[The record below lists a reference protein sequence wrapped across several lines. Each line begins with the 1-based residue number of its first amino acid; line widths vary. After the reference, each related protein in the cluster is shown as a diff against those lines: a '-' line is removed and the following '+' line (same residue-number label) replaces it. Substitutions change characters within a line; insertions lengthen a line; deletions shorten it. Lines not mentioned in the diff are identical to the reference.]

1 MSSLELALLQL
12 FEMTIQSF
20 RKLKRVKYFF
30 NSEISDQGKI
40 LWTTS
45 MLVTD
50 VGDLVTSTIV
60 AVIYF

>member
-1 MSSLELALLQL
+1 MVMSSLELALLQL

-40 LWTTS
+40 L
-45 MLVTD
+45 
-50 VGDLVTSTIV
+50 
-60 AVIYF
+60 